1 MKPRLMSAS
10 TSPLSN
16 AALLPVTQRIHQDE
30 AKLLSVK
37 DDEEREKL
45 VGEIGDLH
53 IRQKELMDALSG
65 EVD

>member
-1 MKPRLMSAS
+1 MPSAHRLAIKK
-10 TSPLSN
+10 
-16 AALLPVTQRIHQDE
+16 LLDHVTQRIHQDE

-37 DDEEREKL
+37 DDQEREKL